1 MRISTGQYLRRL
13 DEMAANLREVVA
25 ILGKAE
31 KEQIHWLIAISFPQ
45 QSLLFFKKNSL
56 VLSGPIRQDSD
67 EGQMGAR
74 AKEELAS
81 VEKLTTDLREISTS
95 NISVVNSTAD
105 VVDNS
110 YVSR

>member
-1 MRISTGQYLRRL
+1 
-13 DEMAANLREVVA
+13 
-25 ILGKAE
+25 
-31 KEQIHWLIAISFPQ
+31 
-45 QSLLFFKKNSL
+45 
-56 VLSGPIRQDSD
+56 
-67 EGQMGAR
+67 MGAR